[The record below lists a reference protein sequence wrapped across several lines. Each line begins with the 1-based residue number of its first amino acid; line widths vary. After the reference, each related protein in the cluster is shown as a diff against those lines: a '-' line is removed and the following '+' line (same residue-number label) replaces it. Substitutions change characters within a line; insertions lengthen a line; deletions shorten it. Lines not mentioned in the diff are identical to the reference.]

1 MKHVIAVAVLIS
13 TLALFAVA
21 QNKDT
26 KPAQT
31 AAESWLALV
40 DQAKYAE
47 SWDTAS
53 TVFKGAVTKEKW
65 DEMVKAVR
73 PPLGDVVS
81 RKLKSAQYTTSLP
94 GVPDGDYVVIEYD
107 TTFRTKSRPL
117 KPSRPCSTQMGS
129 GMSPVTRFG
138 RFRRL
143 RTRGAKEKEH
153 GAIEQYFQ

>member
-21 QNKDT
+21 QNTDT

-81 RKLKSAQYTTSLP
+81 RMLKSAQYTTSLP

-107 TTFRTKSRPL
+107 TTFKNKKSAVETITPMLDTDGQWHVAGYTIR
-117 KPSRPCSTQMGS
+117 
-129 GMSPVTRFG
+129 
-138 RFRRL
+138 
-143 RTRGAKEKEH
+143 
-153 GAIEQYFQ
+153 

>member
-26 KPAQT
+26 KTAQT
-31 AAESWLALV
+31 AAENWLALV

-53 TVFKGAVTKEKW
+53 SIFKGAVTKEKW
-65 DEMVKAVR
+65 NEMVKAVR
-73 PPLGDVVS
+73 PPLGEVVS
-81 RKLKSAQYTTSLP
+81 RKFKNAQYMTSLP

-107 TTFRTKSRPL
+107 TTFKNKKSAVE
-117 KPSRPCSTQMGS
+117 T
-129 GMSPVTRFG
+129 VTPMLDKDGQWRVAG
-138 RFRRL
+138 Y
-143 RTRGAKEKEH
+143 TIK
-153 GAIEQYFQ
+153 